1 MSFATR
7 LAPALRVEIVP
18 LPGLQTA
25 VATLAVAAAGSV
37 WLAVQVQVQAQMR
50 LMANES
56 LWVGWVAGLSWWAL
70 PPLLLFSAV
79 LAWRCARPR
88 ARVLTWDGQRWHLAE
103 SATADPKPVE
113 LRVLFDLG
121 AWMLLWARPVGAW
134 RSACYLPL
142 SRRTQGSLWGPLR
155 ATLYAARRAA
165 PADSGS
171 A

>member
-1 MSFATR
+1 MSLAAR

-18 LPGLQTA
+18 LPGLQPA
-25 VATLAVAAAGSV
+25 VAALAAAAAGSV
-37 WLAVQVQVQAQMR
+37 WMAVHAQVQMHLVVS
-50 LMANES
+50 ES
-56 LWVGWVAGLSWWAL
+56 LRLAWTLGLSWWVL
-70 PPLLLFSAV
+70 PPMLLSSAV

-88 ARVLTWDGQRWHLAE
+88 ARLLTWDGQHWSLAE
-103 SATADPKPVE
+103 SASSDPGSVE

-121 AWMLLWARPVGAW
+121 AWLLLRARPVGAW

-155 ATLYAARRAA
+155 ATLYAAR
-165 PADSGS
+165 PVDPMEPGS